1 MGALTGS
8 YSRDMFDE
16 SKRYVQRRVTQ
27 GIPWVDADDNDLEQ
41 GRYNA
46 MRRVVQLLG
55 TGSVGDGFKITGTG
69 ATNDFTVGGGDG
81 TADGAGRFFLK
92 GHGCLLY
99 SAVNYK
105 NAGATEGGKSLSP
118 RITALVFAAGQT
130 TLTDTAANW
139 ATNEHAGK
147 TITPD
152 ITQPGFTFPVVSNTA
167 TTMILTGDATTTT
180 EVGDNY
186 RIELTTPGGNRTD
199 GVFLN
204 VYLDEFDC
212 ADDPN
217 LRHSLSVS
225 VCAQLRE
232 KLIQNVY
239 VKEGSETFAD
249 YVDSNGNQHYVFQIG
264 RLNRLAGNATITAGM
279 AVDLRPALNDGSTD
293 YVNVYYLARSLRVV
307 PSVPVTNTV
316 DVMPG
321 TWTVSDRTRFRQL
334 AIRTTTGTFAPVAPG
349 KTRYDLIAMDDAGTV
364 VVRTGEEV
372 TSPGDPLVDSP
383 TPDGQQLTVGVVR
396 INETATV
403 VITADDIT
411 DVREF
416 LGLGSGAP
424 GSYLR
429 PRPQDVPT
437 STIRIDSGRYMNSS
451 GLNPIDIPADINS
464 LVFPPIVTPGN
475 VRYDLVTMDDQGL
488 PNRVEGAEV
497 LGPGDPFVN
506 SPNVPIDELA
516 VAIVR
521 VTETVTVEVTQDD
534 VTDIREFLNKPAL
547 KGITLYEVHTATP
560 GQTVFNL
567 AGSYATSTNSMQV
580 YVEDPLGVQGPII
593 GEVRYE
599 VGVDYTESG
608 PAQITF
614 AVPFFGGERVVF
626 MVIGAGANTVQISRH
641 DPLAGVRQRVFDL
654 PFAYEVGGKG
664 LLVYSSGVLMQVPND
679 YQETGPTQV
688 TFNVARSQNE
698 PMSFI
703 RLGAHM
709 ASMPSLYNAQNAGV
723 GQTVFTLSGN
733 YYPGGHGLMVFKN
746 GVKLGLTSQYF
757 ETSANVVTLV
767 TPCVGGEVLEFI
779 VPGGDNLLFNPTG
792 GSQGFQGPQGWQGW
806 QGMGA
811 TGAQGNQGTQGWQGD
826 AGSQGAQGIQGPS
839 EVGIQGIQGAQG
851 DTGDRGWQGFFGSV
865 GFDGPQGGQG
875 FQGVNPGPQGDP
887 GAQGAQGEPG
897 SGAQGPMGVQ
907 GPFGGPQGIQG
918 PGAQGNQGP
927 AGAPQGWQGVQGWQG
942 DPGAV
947 GHYVRV
953 KLSATYAPAAIA
965 TWYTIPFDTE
975 VYDTDGDFAANVF
988 TAPSN
993 GYYEVRLLLE
1003 INFAHN
1009 SQMSQIALAVADA
1022 PDTEPSLRRVWSLG
1036 GDGGV
1041 LTGTLYLTTGQTL
1054 RAKIKVDDSPEAPG
1068 TTDLVLANSDVGTVL
1083 TVKKT
1088 L

>member
-16 SKRYVQRRVTQ
+16 SKRYVQRRVVQ

-105 NAGATEGGKSLSP
+105 NAGTTEGGKSLSP
-118 RITALVFAAGQT
+118 RITALSFAAGQT

-147 TITPD
+147 TVTPD

-167 TTMILTGDATTTT
+167 TQMILTGDATGTT
-180 EVGDNY
+180 EAGDNY
-186 RIELTTPGGNRTD
+186 RIELTTPGANRTD

-212 ADDPN
+212 SDDPN
-217 LRHSLSVS
+217 LKHALSIQ

-249 YVDSNGNQHYVFQIG
+249 YVDSDGNQHYVFQIG
-264 RLNRLAGNATITAGM
+264 RLNRLLGNATITAGM
-279 AVDLRPALNDGSTD
+279 AVDLRPPLNDGSTD
-293 YVNVYYLARSLRVV
+293 YTQVYWLARSLRVV
-307 PSVPVTNTV
+307 PSVPATNTV

-334 AIRTTTGTFAPVAPG
+334 AARTTTGVLAPVSPG
-349 KTRYDLIAMDDAGTV
+349 KTRYDLVAMDDAGTV

-383 TPDGQQLTVGVVR
+383 TPDGQQLTVGIVR
-396 INETATV
+396 VNETATV

-437 STIRIDSGRYMNSS
+437 NTIRIDAGRYMNST
-451 GLNPIDIPADINS
+451 GLNPIDIPSDIDS
-464 LVFPPIVTPGN
+464 LTFPPIVTPGN
-475 VRYDLVTMDDQGL
+475 VRYDLVTMDDNGN
-488 PNRVEGAEV
+488 PDRVEGAEV
-497 LGPGDPFVN
+497 LGPGDPFIN
-506 SPNVPIDELA
+506 AANVPIDQLA
-516 VAIVR
+516 IAIVR
-521 VTETVTVEVTQDD
+521 ITETVTVEVAQDD

-567 AGSYATSTNSMQV
+567 AGSYAQSTSSLQV
-580 YVEDPLGVQGPII
+580 FVEDPAGVQGPII

-599 VGVDYTESG
+599 VDVDYTESG
-608 PAQITF
+608 PASVTF
-614 AVPFFGGERVVF
+614 AVPFAGNERVVF
-626 MVIGAGANTVQISRH
+626 MVIGAGANVVQMSRL
-641 DPLAGVRQRVFDL
+641 DMIAGTRQRVFDL

-688 TFNVARSQNE
+688 TFNVARGQSE
-698 PMSFI
+698 PMSFV

-709 ASMPSLYNAQNAGV
+709 ASMPSLYCALAATP
-723 GQTVFTLSGN
+723 GQTVFTLSGS

-746 GVKLGLTSQYF
+746 GVKLGLTGQYF

-767 TPCVGGEVLEFI
+767 TPCTGGEVLEFI

-792 GSQGFQGPQGWQGW
+792 GSQGWQGPQGWQGLT
-806 QGMGA
+806 GA
-811 TGAQGNQGTQGWQGD
+811 GFQGAQGAQGAQGWQGD
-826 AGSQGAQGIQGPS
+826 GVQGAQGWQGPS

-851 DTGDRGWQGFFGSV
+851 YFGGQGWQGQFGPT
-865 GFDGPQGGQG
+865 GYDGPQGGQG
-875 FQGVNPGPQGDP
+875 FQGAFIGPQGDP
-887 GAQGAQGEPG
+887 GSQGAQGVDG
-897 SGAQGPMGVQ
+897 SGFQGPMGVQ
-907 GPFGGPQGIQG
+907 GPFGGPQGRQG

-927 AGAPQGWQGVQGWQG
+927 AGAPQGFQGIQGWQG

-953 KLSATYAPAAIA
+953 KMSATYAPAVVD

-988 TAPSN
+988 TAPTA
-993 GYYEVRLLLE
+993 GYYEARLLLE
-1003 INFAHN
+1003 VLSA
-1009 SQMSQIALAVADA
+1009 SLSERSQIALAVDDLPDA
-1022 PDTEPSLRRVWSLG
+1022 EPSLRRNWRLSPNE
-1036 GDGGV
+1036 GGV
-1041 LTGTLYLTTGQTL
+1041 LTGLFYLTGSQTL
-1054 RAKIKVDDSPEAPG
+1054 RAKIKVVDSTVTPG
-1068 TTDLVLANSDVGTVL
+1068 SIDAVLSNSSVSTVL
-1083 TVKKT
+1083 TVKKV